1 MVLDMKE
8 SLMDLE
14 SCIENSINYLN
25 SEAAIQSIE
34 RDAYWPKWDSPW
46 WHMSVLFEMGHANLI
61 PRRVVDKI
69 IHQMNAQ
76 YLRFFPI
83 YEDEVVQEI
92 DPYTKI
98 PCHCQLG
105 NMYQI
110 LRTIKSDIDTHIPWI
125 RPWFIKYQLPDGG
138 LNCEDEA
145 YRHSKKS
152 SIASSLPVF
161 EAMMLCAEQS
171 ELSEEE
177 TLFLDQA
184 AKYVI
189 DHHLIYKTSGEMMDP
204 DFIMLQFPRFYSYD
218 VLRGLT
224 FLVRWK
230 AYRRSNTADAVIIEG
245 FDLLQDKLSKE
256 EHPQLR
262 VERSDLSKTRTRN
275 HISDGEWH
283 YGAPADYFPLLKEV
297 NTVGK
302 VSPFLTR
309 EYDLA
314 KARFDA
320 L

>member
-1 MVLDMKE
+1 MKE

-46 WHMSVLFEMGHANLI
+46 WHMSVLFEMGHADLI
-61 PRRVVDKI
+61 PQKVVDKI

-83 YEDEVVQEI
+83 YEDEVDPEI
-92 DPYTKI
+92 NPYTKI

-125 RPWFIKYQLPDGG
+125 RPWFLKYQLPDGG

-230 AYRRSNTADAVIIEG
+230 AYRKSNTADAVIKEG
-245 FDLLQDKLSKE
+245 FDLLQEKLSKE
-256 EHPQLR
+256 EQPQLR

-275 HISDGEWH
+275 LLPDGEWH
-283 YGAPADYFPLLKEV
+283 YGEPADFYPLLKEL
-297 NTVGK
+297 NTIGR
-302 VSPFLTR
+302 VSPYLTG
-309 EYDLA
+309 EYNRA
-314 KARFDA
+314 KEQFEA
-320 L
+320 LKR

>member
-1 MVLDMKE
+1 MKE
-8 SLMDLE
+8 SLMDLD
-14 SCIENSINYLN
+14 SCIENSITYLN

-34 RDAYWPKWDSPW
+34 KDAYWPKWDSPW
-46 WHMSVLFEMGHANLI
+46 WHMSVLFEMGHADLI
-61 PRRVVDKI
+61 PQKVVDKI

-83 YEDEVVQEI
+83 YEDEVDPEI
-92 DPYTKI
+92 NPYTKI

-110 LRTIKSDIDTHIPWI
+110 LRTTTSDIDTQIPWI
-125 RPWFIKYQLPDGG
+125 RPWFLKYQLPDGS

-161 EAMMLCAEQS
+161 EAIMLCAEQNG
-171 ELSEEE
+171 LSEEE
-177 TLFLDQA
+177 NLFLDQA
-184 AKYVI
+184 ANYVI
-189 DHHLIYKTSGEMMDP
+189 EHHLIYKTTGEMMDP
-204 DFIMLQFPRFYSYD
+204 DFIKLQFPRFYSYD

-230 AYRRSNTADAVIIEG
+230 AYRKSNIADDVIKEG
-245 FDLLQDKLSKE
+245 FDLLQEKLSKE
-256 EHPQLR
+256 EQPQLR

-275 HISDGEWH
+275 LMSDGEWH
-283 YGAPADYFPLLKEV
+283 YGEPADFFPLLKEV
-297 NTVGK
+297 NTVGM